1 MVPHSHLVSIRAS
14 FVYLHP
20 FLNTI
25 TNIVQN
31 LTIDGKSVAGVLGI
45 QTCARGMDG
54 RRRQIHCKKVKD
66 QWPVKNQILK
76 VAFLGI
82 CNNW

>member
-54 RRRQIHCKKVKD
+54 RRL
-66 QWPVKNQILK
+66 WY
-76 VAFLGI
+76 G
-82 CNNW
+82 W